1 MIWRIALGMAGSHA
15 AEHRWR
21 RLAIPIASVFFM
33 VCLLSSAS
41 LLAMQGREEAR
52 LANRAATLAIS
63 PAETDLL
70 TSTTFEDIG
79 DKQAVIV
86 WLEPAGTAAPV
97 LPPGLETLPESGTF
111 VVSPALARLIESQ
124 PGLEA
129 RFQERTVLDRSGVLS
144 GEELFAYARVPQGRT
159 IAADFRTQRISGFG
173 ADNAQIH
180 WDYWPRLHRFYLA
193 MGALICLVLPGL
205 FVLAAGLTSAS
216 SLRDRRLLVLRSIG
230 VKRDRLVELSIAEG
244 LLLSLPG
251 VLLPAAMWFLF
262 APRVTTVPL
271 VGNRVFAGD
280 LAIGLLGM
288 TISLVLAVVC
298 ILAIAGIGAN
308 RVVSGKRAVPR
319 PSLPSA
325 MMSWFR
331 FLPAAVTL
339 GLAWYT
345 LQGSRSSANESLF
358 LVLIACSLV
367 CIPFVYAGLVK
378 SLGAELGSLKQVSIM
393 LAGRNL
399 SWDAVRLTRP
409 FAGLGTVLMIA
420 LVWAAITPIFS
431 STESPSYVDRGVG
444 TAEVSWTDP
453 QDGDLAA
460 LQQALPGDLVVTM
473 TIQSPEVLPADAGE
487 AMPPEP
493 VAALG
498 TTCAQLSTIFPS
510 SQCRTDQPSYL
521 PPDLVEGIAGTLPMT
536 VGDVRLVDP
545 TSIPQLEQ
553 TVMVF
558 GRGTAAEVHDR
569 VTVEA
574 WRVLPM
580 ARVTSIVSFV
590 KHSDDRNIWL
600 VSAVVAS
607 LFVIAIASVVSLV
620 DRLIANRLQRTVLL
634 RIGLTTRRLR
644 TLEGWLFLAPYL
656 TVFATSLVAGVG
668 MSWMIVNWY
677 ELSFPWSQ
685 VGIIAALA
693 LLAGGIGTVA
703 VMTQGVTT
711 VKDQPAIR
719 R

>member
-1 MIWRIALGMAGSHA
+1 MIWRIALGIARSHA

-33 VCLLSSAS
+33 VCLLSTVS

-52 LANRAATLAIS
+52 LANRAATLATS

-70 TSTTFEDIG
+70 TNTTFEDIG

-86 WLEPAGTAAPV
+86 WLEPAGPAAPV

-111 VVSPALARLIESQ
+111 VVSPALSRLIDSQ
-124 PGLEA
+124 PDLQA
-129 RFQERTVLDRSGVLS
+129 RFQERTVLDRTGVLS
-144 GEELFAYARVPQGRT
+144 GEELFAYAQVPQGRT
-159 IAADFRTQRISGFG
+159 IAADFRTQRISDFG
-173 ADNAQIH
+173 ADDAQIN
-180 WDYWPRLHRFYLA
+180 WDYWPRLQRFYLTI
-193 MGALICLVLPGL
+193 GALICLILPGL

-251 VLLPAAMWFLF
+251 ILLPAAIWFLL

-271 VGNRVFAGD
+271 VGDRVFVGD
-280 LAIGLLGM
+280 LAIGPLTV

-298 ILAIAGIGAN
+298 VVAIAGIGAN
-308 RVVSGKRAVPR
+308 RAVSGKRAVPR
-319 PSLPSA
+319 PALPPA
-325 MMSWFR
+325 ITSWFR
-331 FLPAAVTL
+331 FLPAAMTL

-345 LQGSRSSANESLF
+345 LQGSRSSTNESLF
-358 LVLIACSLV
+358 LLLIACSLAF
-367 CIPFVYAGLVK
+367 IPFVYAGLVK
-378 SLGAELGSLKQVSIM
+378 SLGAELGSLKHVSIM

-431 STESPSYVDRGVG
+431 SVESPPYVDQGVG

-453 QDGDLAA
+453 QPGDLEA

-473 TIQSPEVLPADAGE
+473 TIQSPEALPADAGE
-487 AMPPEP
+487 GMPSEP

-498 TTCAQLSTIFPS
+498 VTCAQLATIFPS
-510 SQCRTDQPSYL
+510 NQCRTNQSSYL
-521 PPDLVEGIAGTLPMT
+521 PPDLAEGIAGTLLMP
-536 VGDVRLVDP
+536 VGEVRLVDP
-545 TSIPQLEQ
+545 TLIPQLER

-558 GRGTAAEVHDR
+558 GPGTAEEVHDR

-574 WRVLPM
+574 RRVLPM
-580 ARVTSIVSFV
+580 ASVTSIVSFV

-620 DRLIANRLQRTVLL
+620 DRLIANRLQRTILL
-634 RIGLTTRRLR
+634 RMGLTARRLR

-656 TVFATSLVAGVG
+656 TVLATSLAAGVS
-668 MSWMIVNWY
+668 MCWMIVNWY
-677 ELSFPWSQ
+677 DFPLPWNQ
-685 VGIIAALA
+685 MGIIAALA
-693 LLAGGIGTVA
+693 LVAGVIGTVA